1 MRHVWLDAWTEKM
14 AMTDWMEEREGCV
27 MVRVLVVPRASR
39 TRILG
44 VHDGRLKIQLAAPP
58 VDGQANKLLIKFMAD
73 ELGVAKAQLDVVA
86 GATSKRKT
94 VRVAAVNPQ
103 RVRVLFEPPS
113 TLLD

>member
-1 MRHVWLDAWTEKM
+1 MRHVWLDAWTEKR

-58 VDGQANKLLIKFMAD
+58 VDGQVSVCRCEAGRAQRALAIANRR
-73 ELGVAKAQLDVVA
+73 G
-86 GATSKRKT
+86 S
-94 VRVAAVNPQ
+94 AAVHSL
-103 RVRVLFEPPS
+103 R
-113 TLLD
+113 